1 MANYDRMLAHC
12 KKLSEQ
18 VRKNIAER
26 EEAKKT
32 MNKAFKVFQKVSEK
46 EFVIAFDTLSEVKN
60 WFEKKSIQLW
70 KDSKADDEILGKH
83 ISFNVE
89 SLEEARCRVY
99 KFYKVE
105 KDNKKIK
112 VA

>member
-1 MANYDRMLAHC
+1 MTDYNKMLEHC

-32 MNKAFKVFQKVSEK
+32 LNKAFKVFKNVCEK
-46 EFVIAFDTLSEVKN
+46 EFVIAFDSLSEVEN
-60 WFEKKSIQLW
+60 WIEKKSIQLW
-70 KDSKADDEILGKH
+70 KDSKADFDLLGKH
-83 ISFNVE
+83 IPCNVK
-89 SLEEARCRVY
+89 SLEEARNRVN
-99 KFYKVE
+99 KFYRVE
-105 KDNKKIK
+105 KDSKKIK